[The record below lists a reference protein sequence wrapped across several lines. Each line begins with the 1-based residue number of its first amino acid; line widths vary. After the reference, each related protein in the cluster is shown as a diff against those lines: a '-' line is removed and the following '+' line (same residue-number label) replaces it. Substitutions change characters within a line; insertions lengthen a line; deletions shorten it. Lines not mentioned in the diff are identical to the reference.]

1 MLEPKRVSI
10 YELIYRRFLRQ
21 SLIPFLLIF
30 FLIITL
36 FALNA
41 RQSTTNRD
49 ALEAVATKSFEEI
62 ANQTSSVIIQRF
74 GYDKLRLYQL
84 RDTFELLLKAKNT
97 FALDQANWR
106 DHGGFFIHY
115 DESRPNPYET
125 SVYTTN
131 LLQLHAD
138 DMSMLSLLQALLPSI
153 RRSVDEEDDLIT
165 AAWVN
170 IDKYYAL
177 AYPAIVPT
185 DELSPEL
192 DVTEYAFYY
201 QADPEHNPS
210 RDIVYL
216 PLYQE
221 PWAVDAGELG
231 AFLIPLYDGERFI
244 GVIGLTL
251 SAKGIAEVITNL
263 QLPFDAYAQL
273 VDDAGYLIA
282 ASDEAQSYRDYER
295 HSFYELHRHSEYAD
309 RSLMKIAPTAAI
321 ESHCTRYGR
330 DIEGTSF
337 RLNIQAQNRDIF
349 RSIDTLTKQTVIV
362 GIVLSLLILVIYLVA
377 VVLGVR
383 SIRELASR
391 LSDTLE
397 GMVRYSSM
405 LGRREGIALQKS
417 DISELDTLG
426 VHLRQ
431 THQKLL
437 QMVIRDEQTGLF
449 NLRKLKEDV
458 QQDEVKSLMIIRLRN
473 YKTWYNLYGSDA
485 IDVLIHG
492 IVAVLKRFEGVWL
505 YRIGEDEF
513 ALLGTHEE
521 PNLFREIVDAV
532 EAESVTFAS
541 ISLHPQLYAG
551 LALQKPLLE
560 RASLALLSASQ
571 QNAATLVTCKEVEG
585 VKALFE
591 SNLEWANR
599 FNAALRENR
608 LLPWFQPIFNMQNR
622 RVEKFEALVRMIEG
636 DAVIAPVHFLQSAA
650 NMGKGH
656 EITRVMIQKVFAV
669 AARYREIGFSINIS
683 FHDFLAMDL
692 PQFIEESRQA
702 HDLDPSQITFELLE
716 SDAIAEPE
724 PVIAAIGMLKQQGYH
739 IAIDDFGTGH
749 SNFAHLMLL
758 QCDYIKIDGQFVKH
772 ITTDSNSET
781 IARTIARFSDLMG
794 AQSVAE
800 FVADSAI
807 FEAVAAM
814 DIKFAQG
821 YAISPP
827 QSADA
832 IGAMLGILGPAV

>member
-21 SLIPFLLIF
+21 SLVPFLLIF
-30 FLIITL
+30 LLIGTL

-84 RDTFELLLKAKNT
+84 RDTFELLFKAKKT
-97 FALDQANWR
+97 FALDPGSWR

-138 DMSMLSLLQALLPSI
+138 DMSMLSLLQAMLPSI
-153 RRSVDEEDDLIT
+153 KRSVDEEDDLIT
-165 AAWVN
+165 AAWIN

-192 DVTEYAFYY
+192 DVTEYSFYY

-216 PLYQE
+216 PLYKE

-231 AFLIPLYDGERFI
+231 AFLIPL
-244 GVIGLTL
+244 TL

-263 QLPFDAYAQL
+263 KLPFDAYAQL

-295 HSFYELHRHSEYAD
+295 HSFYELHRHSEYDD

-321 ESHCTRYGR
+321 ESSCTRYER
-330 DIEGTSF
+330 DIDGTSF

-349 RSIDTLTKQTVIV
+349 RSIDTLTSQTVTV
-362 GIVLSLLILVIYLVA
+362 GIILSVLISVIYLV
-377 VVLGVR
+377 VVVWGVR

-391 LSDTLE
+391 LSNTLE

-405 LGRREGIALQKS
+405 LGRHEGITLQKS

-449 NLRKLKEDV
+449 NLRKLKEDAL
-458 QQDEVKSLMIIRLRN
+458 QDEVKSLLIIQLRN
-473 YKTWYNLYGSDA
+473 YKTLYNLYGSDA

-492 IVAVLKRFEGVWL
+492 VVAVLKRFEGVWL

-513 ALLGTHEE
+513 ALLGTQEE
-521 PNLFREIVDAV
+521 PEVFRRILGAI
-532 EAESVTFAS
+532 EAESMTFAS
-541 ISLHPQLYAG
+541 ITFHLQLYAG
-551 LALQKPLLE
+551 VALQKPLLE

-571 QNAATLVTCKEVEG
+571 QHAATLVTCKEVEG

-608 LLPWFQPIFNMQNR
+608 LVPWFQPIFNMQSR

-636 DAVIAPVHFLQSAA
+636 DEVIAPVHFLQSAA

-669 AARYREIGFSINIS
+669 AARYREIGFSINVS

-692 PQFIEESRQA
+692 PHFIEESRQA
-702 HDLDPSQITFELLE
+702 HDIDPSQITFELLE
-716 SDAIAEPE
+716 SDAIEEPE
-724 PVIAAIGMLKQQGYH
+724 PVIAAIGILKREGYH

-758 QCDYIKIDGQFVKH
+758 QCDYIKIDGQFVKNL
-772 ITTDSNSET
+772 TTDPNSET
-781 IARTIARFSDLMG
+781 IARTIARFSELMG

-800 FVADSAI
+800 FVADAAV

-814 DIKFAQG
+814 DIGFAQG

-827 QSADA
+827 QSSEA
-832 IGAMLGILGPAV
+832 IGSMLTLQGPAV